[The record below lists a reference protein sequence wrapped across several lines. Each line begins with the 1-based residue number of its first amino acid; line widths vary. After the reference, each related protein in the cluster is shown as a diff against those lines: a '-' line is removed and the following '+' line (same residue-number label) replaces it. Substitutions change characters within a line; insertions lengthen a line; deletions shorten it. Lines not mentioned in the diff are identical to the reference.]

1 MRLCETSQEDF
12 MKAHT
17 DRISDPE
24 RSPALY
30 NLVVSS
36 GGSRA
41 ILAGAGTIVACHLAG
56 ITQFRTVGGV
66 SGGSIPTALLAS
78 GIAAPKLLRHAMAV
92 DFSEL
97 VDWEA
102 GIFGSVLAFLKKDFY
117 EQVRNRPVNGIL
129 NTEKLG
135 AFIES
140 FSPTWPENFWTMAAA
155 GNSQIVFTKDGVFEF
170 TADGKRITLSDKPAP
185 LGLAIRASC
194 TIPGIISAVQ
204 FGDRYLFDGALTRD
218 GICPVGVKIR
228 HFGFIPGN
236 TIACCVGEEFMNGIA
251 GYLRRL
257 WRSLFGGDSTPE
269 WGPETGG
276 VIEVHPHFNHINAL
290 SFKLSE
296 DDKWLAVVLS
306 FRETVIHLADQG
318 VLTGEARKKAFAMLA
333 ELRCVRQMKPAS
345 QDKPQLLASKAAQVF
360 LQHGLY

>member
-1 MRLCETSQEDF
+1 
-12 MKAHT
+12 MKART

-24 RSPALY
+24 RSPAHY
-30 NLVVSS
+30 NLIVSS

-41 ILAGAGTIVACHLAG
+41 ILAGAGTIIACHLAG
-56 ITQFRTVGGV
+56 ITKFRTVGGV

-92 DFSEL
+92 DFSTL

-102 GIFGSVLAFLKKDFY
+102 GLCSSALAFLKKDFY

-135 AFIES
+135 AFVES

-155 GNSQIVFTKDGVFEF
+155 GNSQIVFTQDGVFEF
-170 TADGKRITLSDKPAP
+170 TADGRRIVLSDKPAP
-185 LGLAIRASC
+185 LGLAIRATC

-204 FGDRYLFDGALTRD
+204 YNDRYLFDGALTRD

-228 HFGFIPGN
+228 HFGFKQRN

-269 WGPETGG
+269 WGPETNG
-276 VIEVHPHFNHINAL
+276 VIEVHPHFAHINAL
-290 SFKLSE
+290 SFNLSE
-296 DDKWLAVVLS
+296 DDKWLAVVYS
-306 FRETVIHLADQG
+306 FREAILKLDEREL
-318 VLTGEARKKAFAMLA
+318 LTGDAYGTAYAMLA
-333 ELRCVRQMKPAS
+333 ELQEVRKMKPARRD
-345 QDKPQLLASKAAQVF
+345 QPQLLAEKAERVF
-360 LQHGLY
+360 TKHGLY